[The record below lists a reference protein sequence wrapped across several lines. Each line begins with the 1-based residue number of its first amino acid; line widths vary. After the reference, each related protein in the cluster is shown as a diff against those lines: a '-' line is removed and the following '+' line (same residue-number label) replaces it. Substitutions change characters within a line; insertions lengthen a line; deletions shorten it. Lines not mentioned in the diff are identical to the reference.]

1 MAAGRSSLLVTAIAV
16 GMLAGG
22 CGSGEGAG
30 AKSATSS
37 TAVPKPGAI
46 GGSGGSRGSGPPT
59 LPNPAPTG
67 VPADPAAVAVIRN
80 WSDALRRGDVRG
92 AARYF
97 SSPSEMINGPDSGGV
112 IPVLRIRNL
121 AEAEAANATLP
132 CGAKLIS
139 TDRRGRYVNARF
151 VLTDRPGLGG
161 GCGSGT
167 GLSART
173 NFVIAGGRIV
183 EWIRAPDDPK
193 DSQSGP
199 PPTAPNAP
207 APANPQGGSPS
218 V

>member
-1 MAAGRSSLLVTAIAV
+1 MSAGRSSLLVTALAAGLLAV
-16 GMLAGG
+16 G
-22 CGSGEGAG
+22 CGSGSG
-30 AKSATSS
+30 SVLTSRTSS
-37 TAVPKPGAI
+37 AAAPN
-46 GGSGGSRGSGPPT
+46 GGSRGSGGSGGFGRPT

-67 VPADPAAVAVIRN
+67 IPADPAAVAVIRG

-97 SSPSEMINGPDSGGV
+97 ASPSEMINGPDSSGV
-112 IPVLRIRNL
+112 TPVLRIHNL
-121 AEAEAANATLP
+121 VQAEAANATLP
-132 CGAKLIS
+132 CGARLIS
-139 TDRRGRYVNARF
+139 TDRRGPYVNARF
-151 VLTDRPGLGG
+151 LLTDRPGLGG

-193 DSQSGP
+193 DKQSGP
-199 PPTAPNAP
+199 PTTPPNAP
-207 APANPQGGSPS
+207 PPNPQSGSPS